1 MPSRVRN
8 PCIARDAALRGRPVS
23 HTSTRRRERPRI
35 SAALSPAGPA
45 PTMITSYMTSS
56 CHGSRG
62 RLDVGTIPAF
72 SVAAG
77 GSTMLLTLLLTL
89 ATAQMGFDQT
99 MTVHHF
105 RLFADGGSIEVRT
118 KGTKDTKDTKERVRM
133 HLSHIAGMFADG
145 DFEAPMLVHDTKDV
159 PGIAVLTARRTA
171 I

>member
-1 MPSRVRN
+1 
-8 PCIARDAALRGRPVS
+8 
-23 HTSTRRRERPRI
+23 
-35 SAALSPAGPA
+35 
-45 PTMITSYMTSS
+45 
-56 CHGSRG
+56 
-62 RLDVGTIPAF
+62 
-72 SVAAG
+72 
-77 GSTMLLTLLLTL
+77 MLLTLLLTL

-171 I
+171 IRYRYVETPTGGRVEITTTDAAALAALHDFLRYQIREHKTGDSPAVAPRR